1 MAIARGSVQHTLPED
16 LRALVNSVVFPA
28 KCADRASR
36 NERQTLHSAVHER
49 FGMSN
54 TIPFPYARTGLH
66 ALLTAMRLPHGS
78 KVLMTPITIGPML
91 EVITSLGLQPEF
103 VDIELDTF
111 GPDLEELNRKLKC
124 RPAVFLLTYLFGY
137 VPDISSIVSEC
148 DAAGVRLIEDFSH
161 NIGSSV
167 DGRPLGT
174 FGDAGIYSASLLKYV
189 DGYNGAFVITND
201 ELLGQ
206 GLDRASEQL
215 IDPDPRRIQGSILKT
230 LLWNIALNRYIFSI
244 GTYPALACLKTISRQ
259 RYDKLLDST
268 ISLNLDINEL
278 PSYYFEDITSIQ
290 IRTILRHLIRLD
302 QILMLRYEAAT
313 IAYDALLEVTD
324 TNGLLHCVQP
334 NQMGK
339 KQTFWQFVIRVKNV
353 GTARNNL
360 FRNGI
365 ETGTTNLMDLANT
378 CGVVLPNARALKS
391 EHIFVPLHQHLLR
404 GDYIRIFRALNSVN

>member
-1 MAIARGSVQHTLPED
+1 M
-16 LRALVNSVVFPA
+16 
-28 KCADRASR
+28 
-36 NERQTLHSAVHER
+36 
-49 FGMSN
+49 
-54 TIPFPYARTGLH
+54 
-66 ALLTAMRLPHGS
+66 
-78 KVLMTPITIGPML
+78 
-91 EVITSLGLQPEF
+91 
-103 VDIELDTF
+103 
-111 GPDLEELNRKLKC
+111 EELNRKLKC

-137 VPDISSIVSEC
+137 VPDISNIVSEC

-244 GTYPALACLKTISRQ
+244 GTYPVLACLKTISHQ
-259 RYDKLLDST
+259 QYDKLLDPA
-268 ISLNLDINEL
+268 ISLNLDTNEL

-302 QILMLRYEAAT
+302 QVLMLRYEAAA

-339 KQTFWQFVIRVKNV
+339 KQTFWQFVIRVNDV
-353 GTARNNL
+353 ASARDML
-360 FRNGI
+360 FRKGI
-365 ETGTTNLMDLANT
+365 ETDTTQLMDLANT
-378 CGVVLPNARALKS
+378 SGLVLPNAQALKS

-404 GDYIRIFRALNSVN
+404 RDYVKIFRALNNVN